1 MSTDFSDPLFLPDG
15 TKLNCLRYADDLVL
29 LSKSKHGLQHCL
41 NTLPTFCEKWMMNVK
56 LKKTKTMIMQKN
68 ARKPQDSFYFHI
80 DNESINFT
88 QEYTYLDV
96 SITASGNISTRA
108 F

>member
-1 MSTDFSDPLFLPDG
+1 
-15 TKLNCLRYADDLVL
+15 
-29 LSKSKHGLQHCL
+29 
-41 NTLPTFCEKWMMNVK
+41 
-56 LKKTKTMIMQKN
+56 MIMQKN